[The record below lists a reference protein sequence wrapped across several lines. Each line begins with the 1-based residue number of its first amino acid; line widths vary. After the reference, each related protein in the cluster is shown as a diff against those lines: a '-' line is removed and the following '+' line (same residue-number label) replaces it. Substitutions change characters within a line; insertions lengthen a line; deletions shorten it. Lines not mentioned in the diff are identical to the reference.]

1 MAEKTEDD
9 VLFEEIDEELRQ
21 DQWQKL
27 WQEYGKYAMA
37 ATIALVVGVAGFQG
51 WRAYDISSSNE
62 AGERFARTQDME
74 ANNPEQAFK
83 AFSDMAKDG
92 KAGYPVLARF
102 NQARLMA
109 ETGDSAGA
117 AATYR
122 GLSEDSGLDSVYR
135 NLALIL
141 GAYHEMNASG
151 ADLASLEGRLKPLL
165 AESSPW
171 RFSAA
176 EITGLLAM
184 RAGDKARARKLF
196 SSLAGDA
203 RAPEGVRARAREM
216 LSITGQ

>member
-9 VLFEEIDEELRQ
+9 ILFKEIDEELRQ

-27 WQEYGKYAMA
+27 WREYGKYVIA
-37 ATIALVVGVAGFQG
+37 ATIALVVGVAGYQG
-51 WRAYDISSSNE
+51 WQAYDISSRNE
-62 AGERFARTQDME
+62 AGERFARTQNME

-83 AFSDMAKDG
+83 AFSDMARDG
-92 KAGYPVLARF
+92 KAGYAVLARF

-117 AATYR
+117 AAAY
-122 GLSEDSGLDSVYR
+122 GELSEDSGLDSIYR

-141 GAYHEMNASG
+141 GAYHELNAPG

-184 RAGDKARARKLF
+184 RTGDKARARKLF
-196 SSLAGDA
+196 SSLAGDGH
-203 RAPEGVRARAREM
+203 APEGVRARAREM